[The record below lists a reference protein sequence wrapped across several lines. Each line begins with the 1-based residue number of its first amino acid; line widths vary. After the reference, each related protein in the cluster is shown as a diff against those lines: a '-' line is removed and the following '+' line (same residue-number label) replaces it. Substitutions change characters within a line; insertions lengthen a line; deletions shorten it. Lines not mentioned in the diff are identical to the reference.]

1 MDDIRS
7 FLEPISTFQADLVLL
22 PAAVLM
28 FIVGGAVLLYKKGAW
43 LGLPLYLAAI
53 LVEVMATLGRIFS
66 S

>member
-1 MDDIRS
+1 MADIHS
-7 FLEPISTFQADLVLL
+7 FLEPIPTFQADLVLL

-28 FIVGGAVLLYKKGAW
+28 FIVGGAVLLYKKGSW
-43 LGLPLYLAAI
+43 LGLPLCLAAI